1 MYELRL
7 YTNVLQNEP
16 NETKRLWNL
25 LEAPSNIGDNYGSRI
40 KGLLLPPVTGNY
52 TFWIASDDYSELW
65 LSTDEDPIHAELL
78 CFVYGYVSGRQ
89 WDMYSS
95 QESPPIWLVAGQAY
109 YFEVS
114 EPFLSQFENIH
125 KLKLY
130 TDFDIFVL

>member
-7 YTNVLQNEP
+7 YTNALRNKP
-16 NETKRLWNL
+16 NETTRLWNL

-52 TFWIASDDYSELW
+52 SFWIASDDSSELW

-78 CFVYGYVSGRQ
+78 CFVYEAVLGRQ

-114 EPFLSQFENIH
+114 ESLLS
-125 KLKLY
+125 
-130 TDFDIFVL
+130 